1 MLHLRKDQRV
11 TDFCGDNIAP
21 GYFITRDKRPGEN
34 WVKFEFKIKGGSG
47 TLQAK
52 VIGDNITHLD
62 LTELAQEKKEFNAKM
77 ATIKDPESPEAKK
90 LKTDYVPVDFDAYSI
105 MEKDFQASK
114 DPLNPKERIWR
125 ISSLVASVDSE
136 TRILLLP
143 TP

>member
-1 MLHLRKDQRV
+1 
-11 TDFCGDNIAP
+11 
-21 GYFITRDKRPGEN
+21 
-34 WVKFEFKIKGGSG
+34 
-47 TLQAK
+47 
-52 VIGDNITHLD
+52 
-62 LTELAQEKKEFNAKM
+62 M
-77 ATIKDPESPEAKK
+77 ATIKDPENPEAKK
-90 LKTDYVPVDFDAYSI
+90 LKTDYVPVDLDAYTI